1 MSKDDE
7 LERIKRRMMERMM
20 SSEEKSIWTED
31 VVVELDSSNFDDAIL
46 GTSKPILVDFWA
58 GWCAPCRVMKPVIEA
73 MAREYAGKAFFAKV
87 DVDSNQTL
95 ARKYRVMSIP
105 NFIVFKGGSPVDR
118 IIGAVGRP
126 GLDAVLKKHII

>member
-7 LERIKRRMMERMM
+7 LERIKRKMMERMM
-20 SSEEKSIWTED
+20 SSEEKSILTEG

-73 MAREYAGKAFFAKV
+73 MAREYADKSFFAKV
-87 DVDSNQTL
+87 DVDHNPTL
-95 ARKYRVMSIP
+95 ARKYQVMSIP

-126 GLDAVLKKHII
+126 GLEAVLKKHIV